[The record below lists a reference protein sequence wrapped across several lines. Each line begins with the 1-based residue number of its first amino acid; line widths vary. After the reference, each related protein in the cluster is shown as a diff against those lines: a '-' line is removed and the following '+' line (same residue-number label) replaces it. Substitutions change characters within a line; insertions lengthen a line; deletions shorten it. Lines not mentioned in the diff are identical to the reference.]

1 MIKRWVFR
9 LVILALSLTACQPA
23 STQESG
29 SEALTPL
36 VLCYSSLAGS
46 QAATWYAYENSY
58 YEKYGL
64 DVEIIYISSG
74 SKAVSALI
82 AGDVAICSAAG
93 SAVVN
98 AVAAGQ
104 DVVIIAGMYNVYT
117 GSLFVTPEIQ
127 TAADLVGKTVGVT
140 QVGSS
145 NDAGMRIAL
154 KSLGLVPDQDVTILP
169 IGDEAERLQAV
180 IAGQTVGTVLTS
192 PMTLIAADLG
202 YLEMVDLTHLGVP
215 YQATGLVSTRA
226 YLDAHP
232 AEAEAFLKATI
243 DAIHH
248 MKQDPEGAKAAIAK
262 YMQLDTVKDA
272 RSLEDAYQ
280 NLVLSALEAFPYPTL
295 EGIQTLIDLSVVA
308 NPAVLQ
314 VKPQQ
319 VVDTS
324 ILEKIDASGFVE
336 TLQ

>member
-1 MIKRWVFR
+1 MIKKWLF
-9 LVILALSLTACQPA
+9 LFVILAVSLAACQPTP
-23 STQESG
+23 TQIAG
-29 SEALTPL
+29 SETLTPL

-46 QAATWYAYENSY
+46 QAATWYAYENGY
-58 YEKYGL
+58 YKKYGL
-64 DVEIIYISSG
+64 DVEMLYISSG

-82 AGDVAICSAAG
+82 AGDVDICSAAG

-104 DVVIIAGMYNVYT
+104 DAVMIAGMYNVYT
-117 GSLFVTPEIQ
+117 GSLFVRPEIQ
-127 TAADLVGKTVGVT
+127 SVADLVGKTVGVT

-154 KSLGLVPDQDVTILP
+154 NSLGLVPDQDVTILP
-169 IGDEAERLQAV
+169 VGDEAERLQAV
-180 IAGQTVGTVLTS
+180 IAGQIAGTVLTS
-192 PMTLIAADLG
+192 PMTLIAADQG
-202 YLEMVDLTHLGVP
+202 FREMVDLTHLGVP

-226 YLDAHP
+226 YLGAHP
-232 AEAEAFLKATI
+232 AETEAFLKATI

-248 MKQDPEGAKAAIAK
+248 MKQDPEGSKAAIAK
-262 YMQLDTVKDA
+262 YMQLDPVKDA
-272 RSLEDAYQ
+272 RSLEAAYQ
-280 NLVLSALEAFPYPTL
+280 NLVVSALEAFPYPTL
-295 EGIQTLIDLSVVA
+295 EGIQTLIDLSAVA

-324 ILEKIDASGFVE
+324 VLEKIDASGFVG

>member
-1 MIKRWVFR
+1 MFNKWVLCFMI
-9 LVILALSLTACQPA
+9 LVLSLTACQPV
-23 STQESG
+23 STQDSG
-29 SEALTPL
+29 SEALIPL

-46 QAATWYAYENSY
+46 QAATWYAFENGY

-64 DVEIIYISSG
+64 DVEMMYISSG

-104 DVVIIAGMYNVYT
+104 DAVMIAGMYNVYT

-202 YLEMVDLTHLGVP
+202 YREMVDLTHLGVP

-232 AEAEAFLKATI
+232 AEVEAFLKATI

-248 MKQDPEGAKAAIAK
+248 MKQDPEGSKTAIAK
-262 YMQLDTVKDA
+262 YMQLDLVKDA

-295 EGIQTLIDLSVVA
+295 EGIQTLIDLSAVA

-314 VKPQQ
+314 VKPEQ

-324 ILEKIDASGFVE
+324 ILEKIDASDFVE